1 MARTLL
7 GEALSPEQRRQR
19 AIQIARQIESAVNS
33 RTEATVAAVTGDL
46 NRLRIEIIGLLAQ
59 QPPSWQVTQ
68 LNALLAEVKAAVDRW
83 KAGAAS
89 RVGQGTLANADEGA
103 ALPGAIAIAVGN
115 EDVGMIASEYAQPS
129 IDDTVVEVAYASSAY
144 MVEDIGGTL
153 QVQVDSLIRRMALAG
168 MTPYDAIQ
176 SLTPSATVRRGM
188 PFASAAQRA
197 ETIIRTE
204 MGRVFSQA
212 TDAAMQDAS
221 DYLPGLRQQWIATD
235 DDRTRPSH
243 RDAHEQIVDMGEPF
257 DVGGAS
263 LRFPRDPDGPPE
275 ETINC
280 RCVVVPWIDEWEVQ
294 QGLEDRLAAEGLAL
308 PAMPAGD
315 GETWGIDVPYEVP
328 DVASLTPEADMGN
341 VRKSIT
347 SLVSALQSTRFKDA
361 VDPLGDVKDKAS
373 TVKKDKDQ
381 GRSLGFLRH
390 ALESDGTPEG
400 RRKAAEA
407 WLKQELAYQQSIGND
422 SVRVLQILRNES
434 KYLDVGI
441 QAARLTANNL
451 LQELLPQAGTS
462 AGGSAGGNF
471 ASVLRLDGK
480 PKGSQS
486 KFYGITDKEW
496 AASDPNVRGAV
507 SVAYSR
513 IADKEDPVVSV
524 AIEDRVRRAKLIE
537 ELARKAGV
545 DPYGGSLVPISGG
558 AESGQ
563 AGTDWLRFLSTLPD
577 EALLGVSVVEDGQ
590 TLQYGGSDKNQRVE
604 RMTLMPVWVG
614 GGTSQEYE
622 LITVD
627 EWRKQMRAAA
637 DGIDALRTLRSEA
650 SAVAHVAWA
659 KQASE
664 GVINVGVRSE
674 SPVAVG
680 GITTREP
687 TTKTLG
693 AFRKGKELEKAT
705 DVEKALTTIERI
717 ILRDGRIMPTTWAGK
732 AEVADLANA
741 AGEHDWDG
749 KISISTDT
757 WATLNAPGA
766 EGARTAA
773 KTLIHE
779 MVHGSRSTASDQEF
793 VQALGIEE
801 GLTELRSQ
809 IIAAPLIAQHV
820 ESKFASGKPTKDPL
834 AKAFGVIAPETAPK
848 TMTNVLIPAIQKV
861 SLTGGPAEGWTEQQ
875 WKVVSEDAAGS
886 VARDLEYILRGGRRT
901 QDDINWGNFAS
912 VGTSAPSYTAAM
924 KEWLGDILG
933 SERWLE
939 SGDRAAVFGKRAA
952 DQLRDLVRIVEG
964 KDPISG
970 GGSGVAAPR
979 YTTGKEMEFWL
990 RDAIDHG
997 VKSSKSVSVES
1008 KLAMD
1013 LPPLPGE
1020 TLATPKPVVGSAAW
1034 YERTL
1039 QASQQ
1044 TQVAGEGETEPK
1056 VSPYA
1061 KWALRR
1067 SVEEEAKAIR
1077 YHIVRRA
1084 ATEMLS
1090 TGGIAPETVL
1100 AYELLEKGA
1109 LDASKEIDVANYKTE
1124 DGRDVAVDPKD
1135 VSKRIA
1141 AKWGWDRTGGETEE
1155 TAPGGGWAQRQAE
1168 SLIEAGR
1175 AKWGEYAVGNAPSDA
1190 MSRVLRDREAFPQIA
1205 ARELLAETYTS
1216 IAYPLHMGM
1225 GSGGV
1230 IGLPKI
1236 ADRPQFKH
1244 ALRMTFERFH
1254 PTGENTYQVRQDGSL
1269 TMAMWETRA
1278 LRNWADGIEAI
1289 SQPDTQKAITA
1300 TLNQAA
1306 AVRTLDGPARID
1318 RSSYGYH
1325 RAMLLQVWAM
1335 GKRMGMIDVSFP
1347 DWISE
1352 TRSGITSYS
1361 ERVEQ
1366 INLITREAMG
1376 IEKKPKVAGDVGAG
1390 IMDVARSI
1398 DKSGSSWV
1406 DSPIIDPK
1414 AHAEYQKVLRPLL
1427 ELQERA
1433 LAAGVDPSVIAFHSP
1448 VDLGKPVTTKGKQGM
1463 SPGVDAKGKPVIPV
1477 LKGKSLAPDKMDWY
1491 WWQDQDLRPVST
1503 WKQVVTDNKIDNLR
1517 VYTIGGRQF
1526 QIGGNLNWL
1535 PLGMAQDRMTFRDKY
1550 GRFLIGPWDLLD
1562 YNEETWKSEAL
1573 ADEVE
1578 RRRAILQ
1585 NLIDQRTEGSK

>member
-1 MARTLL
+1 
-7 GEALSPEQRRQR
+7 
-19 AIQIARQIESAVNS
+19 
-33 RTEATVAAVTGDL
+33 
-46 NRLRIEIIGLLAQ
+46 
-59 QPPSWQVTQ
+59 
-68 LNALLAEVKAAVDRW
+68 
-83 KAGAAS
+83 
-89 RVGQGTLANADEGA
+89 
-103 ALPGAIAIAVGN
+103 
-115 EDVGMIASEYAQPS
+115 
-129 IDDTVVEVAYASSAY
+129 
-144 MVEDIGGTL
+144 
-153 QVQVDSLIRRMALAG
+153 
-168 MTPYDAIQ
+168 
-176 SLTPSATVRRGM
+176 
-188 PFASAAQRA
+188 
-197 ETIIRTE
+197 
-204 MGRVFSQA
+204 
-212 TDAAMQDAS
+212 
-221 DYLPGLRQQWIATD
+221 
-235 DDRTRPSH
+235 
-243 RDAHEQIVDMGEPF
+243 
-257 DVGGAS
+257 
-263 LRFPRDPDGPPE
+263 
-275 ETINC
+275 
-280 RCVVVPWIDEWEVQ
+280 
-294 QGLEDRLAAEGLAL
+294 
-308 PAMPAGD
+308 MPAGD

-373 TVKKDKDQ
+373 TVKKDKDE

-390 ALESDGTPEG
+390 ALESDGTPAG

-407 WLKQELAYQQSIGND
+407 WLKQELAYQKSIGND
-422 SVRVLQILRNES
+422 SVRVLQILRNEA

-441 QAARLTANNL
+441 QAARLTVSNL
-451 LQELLPQAGTS
+451 LMELLPQAGDFGTN
-462 AGGSAGGNF
+462 GIF
-471 ASVLRLDGK
+471 ASVLRFDGK

-507 SVAYSR
+507 SVSYSR
-513 IADKEDPVVSV
+513 PSKEDPVVSV

-545 DPYGGSLVPISGG
+545 DPYGGSLVPVSGG

-577 EALLGVSVVEDGQ
+577 EALLGVSVIEDGQ
-590 TLQYGGSDKNQRVE
+590 TSQYGGSDKNQRVE

-614 GGTSQEYE
+614 GGTGQEYE

-637 DGIDALRTLRSEA
+637 DGIDAMRTLRSEA

-664 GVINVGVRSE
+664 GTINVGVRSE

-687 TTKTLG
+687 AAKTLG

-705 DVEKALTTIERI
+705 DLEKALTTIERI
-717 ILRDGRIMPTTWAGK
+717 ILKDGRIMPTTWAGK
-732 AEVADLANA
+732 AEVADLSNA

-749 KISISTDT
+749 KIRISTDT
-757 WATLNAPGA
+757 WITLNAPGA

-793 VQALGIEE
+793 VQALGVEE

-820 ESKFASGKPTKDPL
+820 ETKFASGKPTKDPL

-848 TMTNVLIPAIQKV
+848 TMSTVLIPAITKV
-861 SLTGGPAEGWTEQQ
+861 ALAGGTPAGFVEQQ
-875 WKVVSEDAAGS
+875 WKVAAEDQSGS
-886 VARDLEYILRGGRRT
+886 VARDLEDILRGGRRV

-912 VGTSAPSYTAAM
+912 VGTSAPSYAAAM

-933 SERWLE
+933 SEQWLG
-939 SGDRAAVFGKRAA
+939 SGERAAVFGTRAA
-952 DQLRDLVRIVEG
+952 GQVRDLIRIIEG
-964 KDPISG
+964 KDPITG

-997 VKSSKSVSVES
+997 VKSSTSVVVES

-1013 LPPLPGE
+1013 IPPLPGE
-1020 TLATPKPVVGSAAW
+1020 TLASPKPPVGSAAW

-1039 QASQQ
+1039 TASQQ
-1044 TQVAGEGETEPK
+1044 AQVAGDGESQPK
-1056 VSPYA
+1056 VSPQA
-1061 KWALRR
+1061 KWALRN
-1067 SVEEEAKAIR
+1067 SIEEEAKAIR

-1084 ATEMLS
+1084 ATELLS

-1100 AYELLEKGA
+1100 AYELLEKGSLA
-1109 LDASKEIDVANYKTE
+1109 ARTEVDVANYRTE

-1135 VSKRIA
+1135 VSRRVA
-1141 AKWGWDRTGGETEE
+1141 AKWGWDRTAGEEEE
-1155 TAPGGGWAQRQAE
+1155 TAPGGGWAKRQAD

-1190 MSRVLRDREAFPQIA
+1190 MSRALRDRSEFPQLA
-1205 ARELLAETYTS
+1205 ARELLAETWTS
-1216 IAYPLHMGM
+1216 VAYPLHMGM

-1244 ALRMTFERFH
+1244 ALRMTMERYH
-1254 PTGENTYQVRQDGSL
+1254 PTGQNLYEVRQDGSL
-1269 TMAMWETRA
+1269 TMPAWETRA
-1278 LRNWADGIEAI
+1278 LRHWADGIEAI
-1289 SQPDTQKAITA
+1289 SQPTTQKEIEA
-1300 TLNQAA
+1300 TLGQAA

-1366 INLITREAMG
+1366 INLITREAME
-1376 IEKKPKVAGDVGAG
+1376 IEKKPKAAGDVGAG

-1414 AHAEYQKVLRPLL
+1414 AHAEYQRALRPLL

-1433 LAAGVDPSVIAFHSP
+1433 LAAGVDPGVIAFHSP
-1448 VDLGKPVTTKGKQGM
+1448 VDLGKPVTTKGIQGM

-1491 WWQDQDLRPVST
+1491 WWQSQDLRPVST
-1503 WKQVVTDNKIDNLR
+1503 WKQVVTENKIDNLR